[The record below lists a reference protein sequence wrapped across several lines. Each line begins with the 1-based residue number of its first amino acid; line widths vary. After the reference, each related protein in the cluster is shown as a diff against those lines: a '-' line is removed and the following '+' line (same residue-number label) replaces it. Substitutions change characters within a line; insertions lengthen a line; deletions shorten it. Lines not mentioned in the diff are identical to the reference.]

1 MNFIERFLA
10 RYGYKK
16 RPEIKKRNIFAGVDT
31 GRLYS
36 SWTTTNYSADS
47 EIYNSLRI
55 LRARARDL
63 ERNNDY
69 AKKFLRMV
77 KTNVIGRDGIKLQ
90 SQVKNDNNSA
100 DEIARNKIED
110 AFKEWSKKGA
120 CDVTGEYSFRDL
132 QKMIISTI
140 ARDGEVIIRRVRGF
154 DNPFRY
160 SLQLLEAD
168 HLDERHND
176 TLASGNRVKMGIE
189 FDGWSRP
196 VAYWLYPLHP
206 GDMLFGEG
214 YGDKI
219 RIAAEEIFH
228 IFLPQRVSQT
238 RGFPWLHSAMTRLNM
253 LGAYEEA
260 ELVASR
266 IAAAKG
272 GFYTSGTGD
281 TYTGDDTE
289 DNNPI
294 QEVEPGIFE
303 TLPRGWDFKVFDPQH
318 PSSAYESFSKSILR
332 GIASGL
338 DVSYAYLAN
347 DLTDVNYSSIRA
359 GVLDERDVWR
369 DVQAFMA
376 EHVLQPIFEE
386 WLEMALLTQ
395 KINLPFSKLEK
406 FKKARWQPRGWQW
419 VDPEKD
425 VNAKI
430 MSIENNLETGADIA
444 AEQGKDLEEIYQQL
458 AIEKELK
465 KKYGLM
471 PQPVKTAKNGKP
483 VAVET

>member
-1 MNFIERFLA
+1 
-10 RYGYKK
+10 
-16 RPEIKKRNIFAGVDT
+16 
-31 GRLYS
+31 
-36 SWTTTNYSADS
+36 
-47 EIYNSLRI
+47 
-55 LRARARDL
+55 
-63 ERNNDY
+63 
-69 AKKFLRMV
+69 
-77 KTNVIGRDGIKLQ
+77 
-90 SQVKNDNNSA
+90 
-100 DEIARNKIED
+100 
-110 AFKEWSKKGA
+110 
-120 CDVTGEYSFRDL
+120 
-132 QKMIISTI
+132 
-140 ARDGEVIIRRVRGF
+140 
-154 DNPFRY
+154 
-160 SLQLLEAD
+160 
-168 HLDERHND
+168 
-176 TLASGNRVKMGIE
+176 
-189 FDGWSRP
+189 
-196 VAYWLYPLHP
+196 
-206 GDMLFGEG
+206 
-214 YGDKI
+214 
-219 RIAAEEIFH
+219 
-228 IFLPQRVSQT
+228 
-238 RGFPWLHSAMTRLNM
+238 
-253 LGAYEEA
+253 
-260 ELVASR
+260 
-266 IAAAKG
+266 
-272 GFYTSGTGD
+272 
-281 TYTGDDTE
+281 
-289 DNNPI
+289 
-294 QEVEPGIFE
+294 
-303 TLPRGWDFKVFDPQH
+303 
-318 PSSAYESFSKSILR
+318 LR